1 MCSQYTLYQNIMH
14 GNKCIKEIYLSQAPL
29 KTRGP
34 IFYVEVCFQS
44 QYNARKSKGNRRNR
58 VCLYHLPRNLGQKV
72 EWRTTCVKHPVTMT
86 AFWILENLL
95 NRENRG
101 HKKWRQPK
109 LHAIL
114 FTGNPRKKNKKKLK
128 LLLHSH
134 CLIPRKKWVAFN
146 DHYRETRISKELSG
160 LWLDFPS
167 ELYHEWTVKSCVQ
180 EVSNQSGQIIIF
192 HKPIKYIKNIYT
204 IYLCICSFPWN

>member
-72 EWRTTCVKHPVTMT
+72 EWRTTCQTPSDNDH
-86 AFWILENLL
+86 FLDLENLL

-109 LHAIL
+109 PGTI
-114 FTGNPRKKNKKKLK
+114 
-128 LLLHSH
+128 
-134 CLIPRKKWVAFN
+134 IQ
-146 DHYRETRISKELSG
+146 EISNRNR
-160 LWLDFPS
+160 
-167 ELYHEWTVKSCVQ
+167 WTDPW
-180 EVSNQSGQIIIF
+180 VSNISIAIYWTGSVRIRSYSIF
-192 HKPIKYIKNIYT
+192 EYP
-204 IYLCICSFPWN
+204 